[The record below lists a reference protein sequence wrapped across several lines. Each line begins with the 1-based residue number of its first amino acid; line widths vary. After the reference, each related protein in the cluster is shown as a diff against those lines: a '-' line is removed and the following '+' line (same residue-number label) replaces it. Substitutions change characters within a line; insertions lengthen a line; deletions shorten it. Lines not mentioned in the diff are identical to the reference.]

1 MRRAV
6 AVKPVRR
13 EGSNGSEDM
22 SKIHKITDHVYSGPA
37 SAPFLT
43 DHYNE
48 VDTPLN
54 FKGGLF
60 PHQKTVVQGL
70 LDLEDSRM
78 LKIDGNE
85 VASNAIVLSEPLGSG
100 KTIELLAMIML
111 RPKPKAYPYYTS
123 SFHKYSEWDDVV
135 FKTKHTGQVLLKP
148 TVVVVGSSVLR
159 QWEDAVKAFTNM
171 KCLVVGDQYGM
182 NKFKAL
188 IDSDQI
194 NSYDI
199 ILIKNGTL
207 SWNGKLM
214 PMTNV
219 FTEVIGTRC
228 MARAIYDDFD
238 TIKLPIGSRAIS
250 ALSSIYV
257 TATSNDTS
265 KESYSKV
272 NLSMLDMLR
281 QMYHIDL
288 NTVMKDTK
296 LFTYFNVRNNANYV
310 RDSTAIP
317 KINVFK
323 YTYKNPDDKFL
334 ALMDIMDDKQA
345 NQVMEMINGDAVNT
359 AADAIGISSTSV
371 ADIFQRILGNKHR
384 DYTAAVKQIKYIKST
399 IVDIDSLDEHEE
411 GKELSASAYD
421 SFKGRA
427 NKCIAHG
434 LEYRSQMAIDYLNER
449 KIEAEKT
456 RDEAGLALDRV
467 MSNLKEGN
475 CQICNIE
482 LADTDVFIVKCCG
495 IILCDVCC
503 FKGCQIKKKYDP
515 LAKMEHLH
523 GSCANC
529 KHVVLPHQD
538 LIFVDKKFDI
548 ASLDEETM
556 VSEHT
561 AAVEAQKEETAA
573 ALDIPVEQVEE
584 PINPKLQALWDIING
599 KKSSECEDIPCAIK
613 HLIEGSRDV
622 TGDAPIKVL
631 LFANYAETLGNCSK
645 FLGERGIEFLRIQ
658 GTYGQKADIV
668 NEFKSNSNV
677 KVLLINA
684 SDSCAGLNLAFAT
697 DLVYFHKIQNP
708 DIEAQ
713 VAGRIQRIGRQQ
725 NARIHYL
732 TYTNEKAI

>member
-6 AVKPVRR
+6 AVKPIRK
-13 EGSNGSEDM
+13 EGTNGSEDM
-22 SKIHKITDHVYSGPA
+22 SKIHKITDHVYNGPA
-37 SAPFLT
+37 QAPFLT
-43 DHYNE
+43 DHYDE
-48 VDTPLN
+48 AETPLN

-100 KTIELLAMIML
+100 KTIELLALIML
-111 RPKPKAYPYYTS
+111 RPKPKAYPYYATS
-123 SFHKYSEWDDVV
+123 FNRYSEWDDVV

-148 TVVVVGSSVLR
+148 TAVVVGSSVLG
-159 QWEDAVKAFTNM
+159 QWNDAVNTFTNM
-171 KCLVVGDQYGM
+171 RSLVVGDQYGM
-182 NKFKAL
+182 NKFKTL
-188 IDSDQI
+188 VDNDHI

-199 ILIKNGTL
+199 VLIKNGTL
-207 SWNGKLM
+207 SWNGKLV

-219 FTEVIGTRC
+219 FNEVIGTRC

-238 TIKLPIGSRAIS
+238 TVKLAVGSRSIS

-257 TATSNDTS
+257 TATSKDTS
-265 KESYSKV
+265 KVPFSNTKY
-272 NLSMLDMLR
+272 SMLEMLR
-281 QMYHIDL
+281 QMYHTDL
-288 NTVMKDTK
+288 NSVMKDTK
-296 LFTYFNVRNNANYV
+296 LFTYFNVRNNADYV

-345 NQVMEMINGDAVNT
+345 NQVMEMINGDAINT

-384 DYTAAVKQIKYIKST
+384 DYTAAIKQIKYIKAAT
-399 IVDIDSLDEHEE
+399 RDIDALDEHEE
-411 GKELSASAYD
+411 GKELSNAAFD
-421 SFKGRA
+421 SFKARV
-427 NKCIAHG
+427 NKCSAHD
-434 LEYRSQMAIDYLNER
+434 LDFRSEIAIDYLNER
-449 KIEAEKT
+449 RIEAEKT
-456 RDEAGLALDRV
+456 RDEAGLSLDRV

-475 CQICNIE
+475 CQVCAIE
-482 LADTDVFIVKCCG
+482 LVDTDVFIVKCCG
-495 IILCDVCC
+495 IILCDLCC
-503 FKGCQIKKKYDP
+503 WKGCQIKKKYDP
-515 LAKMEHLH
+515 LAKKEHLH

-529 KHVVLPHQD
+529 KHIVLPHAD

-561 AAVEAQKEETAA
+561 AEVEKLKEETAA
-573 ALDIPVEQVEE
+573 TLDIPIEQVEK
-584 PINPKLQALWDIING
+584 PINPKLQALLDIING
-599 KKSSECEDIPCAIK
+599 KKPTECKNIPCVIK

-622 TGDAPIKVL
+622 EGNAPIKVL
-631 LFANYAETLGNCSK
+631 LFANFAETLGNCAG
-645 FLGERGIEFLRIQ
+645 FLAERGIRFLRIQ
-658 GTYGQKADIV
+658 GTHGQKSDTV
-668 NEFKSNSNV
+668 KEFRENV
-677 KVLLINA
+677 SIQVLLINA

-697 DLVYFHKIQNP
+697 DLVYFHKIQDTNV
-708 DIEAQ
+708 EAQ
-713 VAGRIQRIGRQQ
+713 VAGRIQRIGRKQ